1 MSLFIIK
8 KLNKKVVDS
17 SKSILFVILI
27 TLLLGFIMLDLILGS
42 IKIPFEEIIRIISFN
57 ESIQEWDSIIWKIR
71 IPRILTAIL
80 AGAALSVSGLQ
91 MQTIFRNP
99 LAGPFVLGIS
109 AGASLGVA
117 IIVMGFSGIITSTA
131 VGYAGNWI
139 MVLAAWI
146 GSAIILVI
154 ILIVSFRIKDIM
166 TLLIIGI
173 MFGSATSAIV
183 SILQYFSSESL
194 LKSFVIWTMGSLSGV
209 SQNQLSILT
218 PVIAIGLLM
227 SITSI
232 KMLNVCL
239 VGENYAKSMGLN
251 LTFSRAYIFVSTS
264 ILTGTITAFCGPIG
278 FIGIAIP
285 HLTRMLFKTTDHK
298 ILIPGT
304 ILIGSAIMII
314 SDIISHL
321 PGSNKMLPLN
331 SVTALI
337 GIPIVI
343 WVIIR
348 NKKLISV

>member
-1 MSLFIIK
+1 MKAKTTIIFFGLIIIVLFFTI
-8 KLNKKVVDS
+8 
-17 SKSILFVILI
+17 F
-27 TLLLGFIMLDLILGS
+27 DLIAGS
-42 IKIPFEEIIRIISFN
+42 IKIPISDIIQIISSKELN
-57 ESIQEWDSIIWKIR
+57 SDMSTIIWKIR
-71 IPRILTAIL
+71 FPRIITALI
-80 AGAALSVSGLQ
+80 AGSALSVSGLQ

-117 IIVMGFSGIITSTA
+117 IIVLGFSGIFTSIA
-131 VGYAGNWI
+131 LGIAGNWI
-139 MVLAAWI
+139 IVIASWI
-146 GSAIILVI
+146 GSALVLII
-154 ILIVSFRIKDIM
+154 ILIVSLRIKDIM

-173 MFGSATSAIV
+173 MFGSATSAVV
-183 SILQYFSSESL
+183 SILQYFSSENL

-209 SQNQLSILT
+209 SQHQLTVLVPIVT
-218 PVIAIGLLM
+218 IGIVM
-227 SITSI
+227 SLTSI
-232 KMLNVCL
+232 KMLNVSL
-239 VGENYAKSMGLN
+239 IGENYAKSMGLN
-251 LTFSRAYIFVSTS
+251 LYLSRTYIFISTS

-285 HLTRMLFKTTDHK
+285 HLTRMLFKTTNHK

-304 ILIGSAIMII
+304 ILIGSSVMLI

-348 NKKLISV
+348 NKKMISV